1 MKKFVVFI
9 TCLFCFNSFV
19 FASNAKGSILIE
31 YTTKEILMDEN
42 PYEHLAPA
50 SMTKIM
56 TLLLVMDKI
65 DEGKIKLTD
74 EVTVSE
80 NASSMG
86 GSQVY
91 LNPGE
96 IMKVDDLIKSICI
109 ASANDSAVA
118 LAEFVAGTEEKFIK
132 MMNDKVK
139 ELGLSNTNFVNVHG
153 LDDENHYS
161 CPYDMAMIASELLK
175 HEEILEYS
183 SIYEEYLK
191 KNDGSSVWMVNT
203 NKLIKYYNGLDG
215 LKTGYTKL
223 AGYNLTA
230 TAKRNDMRL
239 ISVVMGEETSETR
252 SKDTIEL
259 LDYGFNNYKLKTI
272 YSKDTYL
279 GEVKVNN
286 GKKDYVELK
295 LVNDVTDLNSIELD
309 PKYDY
314 KLKLNEI
321 NAPVYVG
328 DVVGKLHLY
337 KDGKKYKEFDITVKQ
352 SIKKANIWDMYK
364 KNFKYLVSGNI

>member
-272 YSKDTYL
+272 YNKDTYL
-279 GEVKVNN
+279 GEVKVKN

-314 KLKLNEI
+314 KLKINEI
-321 NAPVYVG
+321 TAPIYVG
-328 DVVGKLHLY
+328 DIVGKLHLY

-352 SIKKANIWDMYK
+352 SIKKANMWDIYK

>member
-1 MKKFVVFI
+1 MKKFVVLI
-9 TCLFCFNSFV
+9 TCLFCFNSVV
-19 FASNAKGSILIE
+19 FASSAKGSILIE
-31 YTTKEILMDEN
+31 YTTKEVLMDEN
-42 PYEHLAPA
+42 SYEHLAPA

-96 IMKVDDLIKSICI
+96 IMKVHDLIKSICI

-118 LAEFVAGTEEKFIK
+118 LAEYIGGTEEKFIK

-215 LKTGYTKL
+215 LKIGYTKL

-239 ISVVMGEETSETR
+239 ISVVMGEETSEAR

-272 YSKDTYL
+272 YNKDTYL
-279 GEVKVNN
+279 GEVKVKN

-314 KLKLNEI
+314 KLKINEI
-321 NAPVYVG
+321 TAPIYVG
-328 DVVGKLHLY
+328 DIVGKLLLY
-337 KDGKKYKEFDITVKQ
+337 KDGKKYKEFDITVKETV
-352 SIKKANIWDMYK
+352 KKANMWDMYK

>member
-1 MKKFVVFI
+1 MKKFVVLI
-9 TCLFCFNSFV
+9 TCLFCFNSVV

-31 YTTKEILMDEN
+31 YTTKEVLMDEN

-80 NASSMG
+80 NASNMG

-118 LAEFVAGTEEKFIK
+118 LAEYIGGTEEKFIK

>member
-1 MKKFVVFI
+1 MKKFVGFI
-9 TCLFCFNSFV
+9 LCLFSFGTIV
-19 FASNAKGSILIE
+19 SASNAKGSILIE
-31 YTTKEILMDEN
+31 YTTKDVLMDEN

-80 NASSMG
+80 NASNMG

-96 IMKVDDLIKSICI
+96 VMKVDDLIKSICI

-118 LAEFVAGTEEKFIK
+118 LAEYVAGTEEKFIK

-175 HEEILEYS
+175 HEEILKYS

-230 TAKRNDMRL
+230 TAKRNGMRL
-239 ISVVMGEETSETR
+239 ISVVMGEETSEAR

-259 LDYGFNNYKLKTI
+259 LDYGFNNFKLKTI
-272 YSKDTYL
+272 YDKDTYL
-279 GEVKVNN
+279 GETKVNN

-295 LVNDVTDLNSIELD
+295 LVKDVTDLNSIEVD

-314 KLKLNEI
+314 KLKIKEI

-337 KDGKKYKEFDITVKQ
+337 KDGKKYKDFNITVKD
-352 SIKKANIWDMYK
+352 SIKKANMWDMYK
-364 KNFKYLVSGNI
+364 KNFKYLISGNI

>member
-1 MKKFVVFI
+1 MKKFVVFL
-9 TCLFCFNSFV
+9 TCLFCFGSTV
-19 FASNAKGSILIE
+19 FATNAKGSILIE

-80 NASSMG
+80 NASNMG

-118 LAEFVAGTEEKFIK
+118 LAEYVGGTEEKFIK

-215 LKTGYTKL
+215 LKTGFTKL

-239 ISVVMGEETSETR
+239 ISVVMGEETSEAR

-272 YSKDTYL
+272 YNKDTYL

-295 LVNDVTDLNSIELD
+295 LINDVTDLNSIELN

-314 KLKLNEI
+314 KLKINEI
-321 NAPVYVG
+321 TAPIYVG
-328 DVVGKLHLY
+328 DVVGKLYLY
-337 KDGKKYKEFDITVKQ
+337 KDGKKYKEFDITVSE
-352 SIKKANIWDMYK
+352 SIKKANMWDMYK

>member
-1 MKKFVVFI
+1 MKKFVGFI
-9 TCLFCFNSFV
+9 LCLFSFGTIV
-19 FASNAKGSILIE
+19 SASNAKGSILIE
-31 YTTKEILMDEN
+31 YTTKDVLMDEN

-65 DEGKIKLTD
+65 VEGKIKLTD

-80 NASSMG
+80 NASNMG

-96 IMKVDDLIKSICI
+96 VMKVDDLIKSICI

-118 LAEFVAGTEEKFIK
+118 LAEYVAGTEEKFIK

-175 HEEILEYS
+175 HEEILKYS

-230 TAKRNDMRL
+230 TAKRNGMRL
-239 ISVVMGEETSETR
+239 ISVVMGEETSEAR

-259 LDYGFNNYKLKTI
+259 LDYGFNNFKLKTI
-272 YSKDTYL
+272 YDKDTYL
-279 GEVKVNN
+279 GETKVNN

-295 LVNDVTDLNSIELD
+295 LVKDVTDLNSIEVD

-314 KLKLNEI
+314 KLKIKEI

-337 KDGKKYKEFDITVKQ
+337 KDGKKYKDFNITVKD
-352 SIKKANIWDMYK
+352 SIKKANMWDMYK
-364 KNFKYLVSGNI
+364 KNFKYLISGNI

>member
-9 TCLFCFNSFV
+9 TCLFCFNSVV

-31 YTTKEILMDEN
+31 YTTKEVLMDEN

-74 EVTVSE
+74 EVTISE
-80 NASSMG
+80 NASNMG

-91 LNPGE
+91 LQSGE
-96 IMKVDDLIKSICI
+96 IMKVEDLIKSICI

-118 LAEFVAGTEEKFIK
+118 LAEYVGGTEEKFIK

-139 ELGLSNTNFVNVHG
+139 ELGLINTNFVNVHG

-175 HEEILEYS
+175 HNEILEYS
-183 SIYEEYLK
+183 SIYEDYLK

-230 TAKRNDMRL
+230 TATRNDMRL
-239 ISVVMGEETSETR
+239 ISVVMGEETSESR

-272 YSKDTYL
+272 YNKDTYL
-279 GEVKVNN
+279 GEVKVKN

-295 LVNDVTDLNSIELD
+295 LVDDVTDLNSIELD

-314 KLKLNEI
+314 KLKINEI
-321 NAPVYVG
+321 TAPIYVG
-328 DVVGKLHLY
+328 DVVGKLKLY
-337 KDGKKYKEFDITVKQ
+337 KDGKKYKEFDITVKETV
-352 SIKKANIWDMYK
+352 KKANMWDMYK